1 MIRINLLDGLPRGRA
16 VQAKLRRGGASA
28 FLSGREA
35 VLGGLFLGLGF
46 VILAVIFVLAPSDGP
61 SNTLADSEGGAADAT
76 LPEATSEVAP
86 GRASDSVPGPA
97 SEPEPLIV
105 ADVIVP
111 PSMVPQVEPKKPNPM
126 AERGPAT
133 AAADA
138 PPSDAPPSDAPP
150 AAGPSTTPGPGWDA
164 AARVTKLEV
173 NPLGRQLEIFLGV
186 EQGEVDISTF
196 NLDNP
201 GRIVVDV
208 KNARLETSTR
218 RLTVNH
224 PLLQKIRIAQNLF
237 DPPRVRLVMDVGDI
251 PDMVIV
257 DRSGGFVFLV
267 TPDE

>member
-1 MIRINLLDGLPRGRA
+1 MIRINLLDGLPRGAA

-35 VLGGLFLGLGF
+35 ILGGLFLLLGA
-46 VILAVIFVLAPSDGP
+46 VILTVVFALSPSSPDE
-61 SNTLADSEGGAADAT
+61 AGAGASST
-76 LPEATSEVAP
+76 VGERSTEEPEQVAE
-86 GRASDSVPGPA
+86 S
-97 SEPEPLIV
+97 EPLII

-111 PSMVPQVEPKKPNPM
+111 PSMKSRTKENGSEPV
-126 AERGPAT
+126 AAQGVDET
-133 AAADA
+133 AADA
-138 PPSDAPPSDAPP
+138 PAPMKAPDTPEANAASSPTP
-150 AAGPSTTPGPGWDA
+150 APTTTPGLGWDE
-164 AARVTKLEV
+164 AARVTALEV
-173 NPLGRQLEIFLGV
+173 RPLGRQLEVFLGV
-186 EQGEVDISTF
+186 EGADVAISTF

-208 KNARLETSTR
+208 KNAKLEMRAGSR
-218 RLTVNH
+218 SVSH

-237 DPPRVRLVMDVGDI
+237 DPPRVRLVMDVGEM